1 MNHDNIT
8 LTDQEIDLAETIASK
23 RFESLKRFAQRGN
36 VQSAPVA
43 LLAPLTRTAY
53 RKLSPEAREAH
64 LLARLREDSLARARE
79 RKAALLATRA
89 KTPSPSAP
97 EPETQPQPT
106 ESAEPRRTIS
116 PTTRVDAAES
126 VYWVP
131 CAGGCGRLV
140 ACSTARP
147 SLRVCA
153 PRGSA
158 IAKDRP
164 SDIVLKTRSALSE
177 ELKVV
182 ALFRSASPSTGK
194 RRRSRR
200 RFRCGFEN

>member
-8 LTDQEIDLAETIASK
+8 LTAQEIDLAETIVSK
-23 RFESLKRFAQRGN
+23 RFETLKRFAQHGN
-36 VQSAPVA
+36 VQAAPVA

-64 LLARLREDSLARARE
+64 LLARLREDALVRAGERRAARL
-79 RKAALLATRA
+79 AALAQ
-89 KTPSPSAP
+89 TPSPSAP
-97 EPETQPQPT
+97 EPQPIP
-106 ESAEPRRTIS
+106 SAGPRRTIS
-116 PTTRVDAAES
+116 PTTRVDAGES

-140 ACSTARP
+140 AIGTARP

-158 IAKDRP
+158 VAKDRP
-164 SDIVLKTRSALSE
+164 SDVVARTRSALSE
-177 ELKVV
+177 EQELA
-182 ALFRSASPSTGK
+182 ALGSSSRPSSCK
-194 RRRSRR
+194 RRSRR
-200 RFRCGFEN
+200 PRLRCGFEN